1 MAVGLDLG
9 DGEIFKGKFDEKF
22 PLAHRSKWK
31 PTTSDFIDE
40 IKRRK
45 EILGKKP
52 KVNSQMK
59 LSVALDWLV
68 ENPILGD
75 DDKAFVLHKVAA
87 FLKVSSEVAAEKPKP
102 SGSQKWVGIVPYLR
116 LIHCITDKDD
126 AKASFLKSFSVKTRK
141 ELEDRKLTKD
151 VWAIVSDYFNDPNFN
166 VTSSL
171 YPMLHDD
178 FSSAIHLGYQAVSGM
193 GKLDATKAKSK
204 FMKLK
209 NDLVYVK
216 NNYEKSGNGEGCHT
230 NIDDSFED
238 EVIDGSA
245 KKNFLRG
252 RSPAILYLWEKAD
265 EFDLLDSV
273 TQQLDDATGIDIS
286 SNDGSELTMKRKF
299 QNEEETVMK
308 LKRSIER
315 ANEIAE
321 KTLKIKEHKLHNEK
335 INTCSEKISGLETLL
350 MSTEEK
356 LCLIDDKTSPLASL
370 YNRRIK
376 ALTDQIEEQKQKL
389 KELI

>member
-9 DGEIFKGKFDEKF
+9 DGEIFKGKFNEKF

-52 KVNSQMK
+52 KVNSQLK

-75 DDKAFVLHKVAA
+75 DDKAFVLDKVVS
-87 FLKVSSEVAAEKPKP
+87 FLKVSSEVAAGKP

-141 ELEDRKLTKD
+141 ELEDRKLIKD

-166 VTSSL
+166 VISSL
-171 YPMLHDD
+171 YPMLHED
-178 FSSAIHLGYQAVSGM
+178 FSSTIDLGYEAVSGM
-193 GKLDATKAKSK
+193 GKLDPAKAKSK

-209 NDLVYVK
+209 NDLVFVK

-230 NIDDSFED
+230 NIDDSFEV
-238 EVIDGSA
+238 ELIDGSA

-252 RSPAILYLWEKAD
+252 RSPAILYLWEKAE

-273 TQQLDDATGIDIS
+273 TQQLDDAIGIDLS
-286 SNDGSELTMKRKF
+286 SNDGSEHIGKRKF
-299 QNEEETVMK
+299 HSEEETVIK
-308 LKRSIER
+308 LNRSIER

-321 KTLKIKEHKLHNEK
+321 ESLLLNEHKLQNDK
-335 INTCSEKISGLETLL
+335 INTCSEKISALETHL

-356 LCLIDDKTSPLASL
+356 LCLIDDKTSALASL
-370 YNRRIK
+370 YARRIET
-376 ALTDQIEEQKQKL
+376 LTNQIDEQKKKL
-389 KELI
+389 KELM

>member
-1 MAVGLDLG
+1 M
-9 DGEIFKGKFDEKF
+9 
-22 PLAHRSKWK
+22 
-31 PTTSDFIDE
+31 
-40 IKRRK
+40 
-45 EILGKKP
+45 
-52 KVNSQMK
+52 
-59 LSVALDWLV
+59 
-68 ENPILGD
+68 
-75 DDKAFVLHKVAA
+75 
-87 FLKVSSEVAAEKPKP
+87 
-102 SGSQKWVGIVPYLR
+102 
-116 LIHCITDKDD
+116 
-126 AKASFLKSFSVKTRK
+126 
-141 ELEDRKLTKD
+141 
-151 VWAIVSDYFNDPNFN
+151 
-166 VTSSL
+166 
-171 YPMLHDD
+171 
-178 FSSAIHLGYQAVSGM
+178 
-193 GKLDATKAKSK
+193 
-204 FMKLK
+204 
-209 NDLVYVK
+209 
-216 NNYEKSGNGEGCHT
+216 
-230 NIDDSFED
+230 
-238 EVIDGSA
+238 IDGSA

-308 LKRSIER
+308 LNRSIER

-350 MSTEEK
+350 MSTEGK